1 MIIPHRGGRAG
12 GSLLPLSEKL
22 APRKRTGLEFIYG
35 AGESAA
41 EVIVGSGVTTWKPRA
56 AVAQDGDD
64 LWRGGATAQ
73 QFFSDPFISDAPV
86 RLWEAFKNPQ
96 SVQPSS
102 IAAGRAGGW
111 FAARQTVCIDGIV
124 GHVRRNRARRQRQVG
139 RTSHTAF
146 GLLQQSATPRGQA
159 SVGVQHLQPRR
170 IAASVASLWF
180 FIGEPS
186 QTAQVTPIGAGQV
199 AAIGESQI
207 LADEAGDGRLDG
219 SGADSHPGLQIAG
232 AGLEYHTR
240 FVPGTSTYVEG
251 AAEKNPMI
259 RRGYSRDHRPD
270 CEQLVIALI
279 VNNEGFPFSYETF
292 DGNRTDVSTMETI
305 LRMVERKY
313 GKARRIWVFDRGI
326 VSEENLAAIR
336 KRDGQYLTGTPR
348 SQMKQFEAELLKE
361 DWTQVR
367 PEVEVKKVAIPQ
379 GEETYILCRTSGR
392 KEKEKAIRNRFSNSM
407 ETALK
412 GLEKAIAT
420 GRLKDRNKME
430 RRLGKI
436 QARHPQVNDLYDVA
450 LKDTAEGVRL
460 FWQIKE
466 DRKNWRESRE
476 GAYLLRTNLQAET
489 AEELWS
495 KYMQLTEAE
504 ASFRALKS
512 ELSIRPLF
520 HQLEPRVKAHVMV
533 AFLGYAL
540 WVTLKHLLKRRP
552 AIVPKPSAS
561 GVENAQP
568 MTPMKAIALLST
580 LQSADI
586 VLPTTDGREIRLRRI
601 TEPTAEQKS
610 LLRQLGISLP
620 EHLQFHRECS
630 ADSAIA

>member
-1 MIIPHRGGRAG
+1 MFLRPHSRNKDGKDHTYWSLVETVRTPDGPRQKTLCYLGELNSSAQARWLTTVEVFNDQG
-12 GSLLPLSEKL
+12 DAQQLKLFPSHVAPPADDPQVARVLLNKVRLERTRQFGSCFL
-22 APRKRTGLEFIYG
+22 GLELWKRLELNRFFERSIDQEPADVPWSRVAALLAINRLCAPGSELAIEQRWYPSTALDDLLEIEEGKINDTRLYRCLDRILPHKTKLERHLKERYG
-35 AGESAA
+35 ALFGA
-41 EVIVGSGVTTWKPRA
+41 EFDVLLY
-56 AVAQDGDD
+56 D
-64 LWRGGATAQ
+64 L
-73 QFFSDPFISDAPV
+73 
-86 RLWEAFKNPQ
+86 
-96 SVQPSS
+96 
-102 IAAGRAGGW
+102 
-111 FAARQTVCIDGIV
+111 
-124 GHVRRNRARRQRQVG
+124 
-139 RTSHTAF
+139 
-146 GLLQQSATPRGQA
+146 
-159 SVGVQHLQPRR
+159 
-170 IAASVASLWF
+170 
-180 FIGEPS
+180 
-186 QTAQVTPIGAGQV
+186 
-199 AAIGESQI
+199 
-207 LADEAGDGRLDG
+207 
-219 SGADSHPGLQIAG
+219 
-232 AGLEYHTR
+232 
-240 FVPGTSTYVEG
+240 TSTYVEG
-251 AAEKNPMI
+251 AAEKNPMV

-292 DGNRTDVSTMETI
+292 DGNQSDVSTMETI

-326 VSEENLAAIR
+326 VSEANLAAIR
-336 KRDGQYLTGTPR
+336 KRDGYYLTGTPR
-348 SQMKQFEAELLKE
+348 SQMKQFEAELLNE
-361 DWTQVR
+361 DWTRVR

-392 KEKEKAIRNRFSNSM
+392 KEKEKAIRSRFSNSM

-412 GLEKAIAT
+412 GLEKAILT

-436 QARHPQVNDLYDVA
+436 QARHPQVNDLYD
-450 LKDTAEGVRL
+450 LGLRDTAEGVRL
-460 FWQIKE
+460 FWAIKE
-466 DRKNWRESRE
+466 DRRNWRESRE

-540 WVTLKHLLKRRP
+540 WVTLKHLLKRR
-552 AIVPKPSAS
+552 AAMVPKPSVS
-561 GVENAQP
+561 GVDNAQP
-568 MTPMKAIALLST
+568 MSPMRAIALLST

-610 LLRQLGISLP
+610 LLRQLGLSLP
-620 EHLQFHRECS
+620 DHLQFNRECS